1 MYCWLLGQCFEEC
14 KEVVKWFRSY
24 LCMMGIMG
32 EYVMWNVGNL
42 KIFEEL
48 SFYLKVR
55 LCDFEIL

>member
-1 MYCWLLGQCFEEC
+1 
-14 KEVVKWFRSY
+14 
-24 LCMMGIMG
+24 MMGIRG